1 MTRRKRNNYWQ
12 ERAAAERKWQE
23 AQLKSDA
30 DFAKILNRPY
40 QVAADEINK
49 EIANKAAKIGGIQNM
64 VKPEDMAEYE
74 RLAQDAVQKANRLR
88 ALHGHVHYT
97 DFSDDVNRRLKL
109 YNATMQI
116 NQLELLKST
125 MGVHLVDLGMETQT
139 SIGDKL
145 YGDYLKE
152 RKRQAGI
159 LGMAANARSQRV
171 TTATLDSIPSS
182 IAGAEFSKRVWSN
195 VDLLKANLDGIL
207 ATGFV
212 RGDGIQDMTR
222 YIKKRVGD
230 TMKTGS
236 YAAERLART
245 ESARVQFEAQKESL
259 KDNDYKHCKW
269 YAEPGAC
276 NTCKDYAS
284 GSSSKKYPEGVYDV
298 DDVPDIPVHP
308 NCRCSIGAYWI
319 DDNEIADKPIADK
332 VEKAE
337 KETSKADE
345 INSVR
350 DFTRL
355 VHDLG
360 IPKVTNMGG
369 LPAQS
374 YRDIYQMVS
383 AQFSEHPEF
392 QGFMNEVKGI
402 NRKHSQM
409 VAAIHHSLKKQ
420 PNGHY
425 TYGTTLKINK
435 PWVTNPD
442 FMNEA
447 VEYSVK
453 THWWTPK
460 KDYTGVMKHEM
471 GHVLDARLRYAIS
484 SEGAPVGK
492 EMTSEEA
499 LRLLTLSKQRLIA
512 KEVLKQ
518 TFKECGLEY
527 NSYNIGKFISKYG
540 QKNAAEAFA
549 EAYSDESNSKFALAF
564 RKTVQKL
571 TKEVLK

>member
-23 AQLKSDA
+23 EQLKSDA

-49 EIANKAAKIGGIQNM
+49 EIADKAAKIGGIQNM
-64 VKPEDMAEYE
+64 VRPEDMAEYE

-139 SIGDKL
+139 SIGEKL

-152 RKRQAGI
+152 HKRQACI
-159 LGMAANARSQRV
+159 LGMAANARSQKV

-182 IAGAEFSKRVWSN
+182 VAGAEFSKRVWSN

-212 RGDGIQDMTR
+212 RGDSIQDMTR
-222 YIKKRVGD
+222 YIKRRVGD

-276 NTCKDYAS
+276 SICREIAGGRSAKE
-284 GSSSKKYPEGVYDV
+284 YPEGIYDV
-298 DDVPDIPVHP
+298 NDVPDIPVHP
-308 NCRCSIGAYWI
+308 NCRCSIGAYWLNEDGLT
-319 DDNEIADKPIADK
+319 DDERLAVNDYTSSASYSLNDALRSGQTLTPNQQKLFSQLNRALQQMPK
-332 VEKAE
+332 YSG
-337 KETSKADE
+337 KEPLFRSFT
-345 INSVR
+345 NSGYTAQL
-350 DFTRL
+350 DRL
-355 VHDLG
+355 FRSILETG
-360 IPKVTNMGG
+360 
-369 LPAQS
+369 
-374 YRDIYQMVS
+374 IYQDTAFASSSKGVYDPDDVFRIVIVS
-383 AQFSEHPEF
+383 STSGA
-392 QGFMNEVKGI
+392 
-402 NRKHSQM
+402 
-409 VAAIHHSLKKQ
+409 
-420 PNGHY
+420 
-425 TYGTTLKINK
+425 
-435 PWVTNPD
+435 D
-442 FMNEA
+442 
-447 VEYSVK
+447 
-453 THWWTPK
+453 
-460 KDYTGVMKHEM
+460 
-471 GHVLDARLRYAIS
+471 IS
-484 SEGAPVGK
+484 SINCNE
-492 EMTSEEA
+492 
-499 LRLLTLSKQRLIA
+499 Q
-512 KEVLKQ
+512 EVLFPPN
-518 TFKECGLEY
+518 TRFDLVRYYKEK
-527 NSYNIGKFISKYG
+527 GKWILIMREHK
-540 QKNAAEAFA
+540 
-549 EAYSDESNSKFALAF
+549 
-564 RKTVQKL
+564 
-571 TKEVLK
+571 

>member
-23 AQLKSDA
+23 EQLKNDA
-30 DFAKILNRPY
+30 DFTKILNRPY

-49 EIANKAAKIGGIQNM
+49 EIADKAAKIGGIQNM
-64 VKPEDMAEYE
+64 VKPENMAEYE

-159 LGMAANARSQRV
+159 LGMAANARSQKV

-182 IAGAEFSKRVWSN
+182 VAGAEFSKRVWSN

-212 RGDGIQDMTR
+212 RGDSIQDMTR
-222 YIKKRVGD
+222 YIKQRVGD

-269 YAEPGAC
+269 YAEPSAC
-276 NTCKDYAS
+276 NICKEYAS
-284 GSSSKKYPEGVYDV
+284 GSSSKKYPEGVYDT

-319 DDNEIADKPIADK
+319 DDDEIADKPIADK
-332 VEKAE
+332 VAESESGYGKRVGSNKINRDYIRSAAFRSKFDKASNNPVLHAQLQKYAVAMLIHRNGTDGE
-337 KETSKADE
+337 DSYIFDKNGQVISKSFGKADKLE
-345 INSVR
+345 VGISKQTARGFQENYNDGTIVGMHNHPTNIPPTGS
-350 DFTRL
+350 DFTVSNTRKYKF
-355 VHDLG
+355 G
-360 IPKVTNMGG
+360 IVVT
-369 LPAQS
+369 
-374 YRDIYQMVS
+374 
-383 AQFSEHPEF
+383 
-392 QGFMNEVKGI
+392 
-402 NRKHSQM
+402 HSGR
-409 VAAIHHSLKKQ
+409 VFK
-420 PNGHY
+420 
-425 TYGTTLKINK
+425 
-435 PWVTNPD
+435 
-442 FMNEA
+442 
-447 VEYSVK
+447 YSMS
-453 THWWTPK
+453 
-460 KDYTGVMKHEM
+460 G
-471 GHVLDARLRYAIS
+471 S
-484 SEGAPVGK
+484 
-492 EMTSEEA
+492 
-499 LRLLTLSKQRLIA
+499 LRLPILLDRTIA
-512 KEVLKQ
+512 KIQDRHYNWSNEKVFFEAIKELRKEGFKCVELK
-518 TFKECGLEY
+518 
-527 NSYNIGKFISKYG
+527 
-540 QKNAAEAFA
+540 
-549 EAYSDESNSKFALAF
+549 
-564 RKTVQKL
+564 
-571 TKEVLK
+571 

>member
-23 AQLKSDA
+23 EQLKGDA

-49 EIANKAAKIGGIQNM
+49 EIADKAAKIGGIQNM

-159 LGMAANARSQRV
+159 LGMAANARSQKV
-171 TTATLDSIPSS
+171 TSATLDSIPSS
-182 IAGAEFSKRVWSN
+182 VAGAEFSKRVWSN

-212 RGDGIQDMTR
+212 RGDSIQDMTR

-276 NTCKDYAS
+276 SICREIAEGRSRKE
-284 GSSSKKYPEGVYDV
+284 YPEGIYDV
-298 DDVPDIPVHP
+298 NDVPDIPTHP
-308 NCRCSIGAYWI
+308 NCRCSIGAYWLDNDALS
-319 DDNEIADKPIADK
+319 DDEAWAVNRYVSSE
-332 VEKAE
+332 
-337 KETSKADE
+337 
-345 INSVR
+345 
-350 DFTRL
+350 
-355 VHDLG
+355 
-360 IPKVTNMGG
+360 
-369 LPAQS
+369 S
-374 YRDIYQMVS
+374 YRLNDSLRRHSPLSAIQQRIVQYLNSALDKLPKYTGKKPLYRSFTDNGDREGLEALGLSILEKGIYQDKGYAS
-383 AQFSEHPEF
+383 AGKRVYDPDDVFRIIILS
-392 QGFMNEVKGI
+392 
-402 NRKHSQM
+402 SQTG
-409 VAAIHHSLKKQ
+409 AD
-420 PNGHY
+420 
-425 TYGTTLKINK
+425 
-435 PWVTNPD
+435 VTSVY
-442 FMNEA
+442 EA
-447 VEYSVK
+447 ES
-453 THWWTPK
+453 
-460 KDYTGVMKHEM
+460 
-471 GHVLDARLRYAIS
+471 
-484 SEGAPVGK
+484 
-492 EMTSEEA
+492 
-499 LRLLTLSKQRLIA
+499 
-512 KEVLKQ
+512 EVL
-518 TFKECGLEY
+518 FKPGTCFDVVRY
-527 NSYNIGKFISKYG
+527 YV
-540 QKNAAEAFA
+540 KN
-549 EAYSDESNSKFALAF
+549 N
-564 RKTVQKL
+564 KL
-571 TKEVLK
+571 YIEVREHR